1 MLEPITKQDLLD
13 ASRDALTLEQ
23 VVNGAPNQIATSR
36 LGRQYP
42 TLATLLNVADMRSFV
57 NRIDH
62 LRYAAPVDQTNY
74 ALGTI
79 VNDSH
84 LQSAQVRKYA
94 QFLQKL
100 RTRQQVNIA
109 CFGTSITEGH
119 DTVSLNRRFI
129 TVNSGVSVAAKT
141 YPEQMQDYLRK
152 TYNTTAINVI
162 SRGWSGHTVAQAFNQ
177 WTQKPACDFAI
188 LEYGANDS
196 SINTPIADFLAT
208 YEQLVIRFLSWEIPL
223 IILTPTKPAGAD
235 NDSRDSYANASYL
248 LAQKYNIPWV
258 NLELMMKNYG
268 NSVYSDTVHLNGTGY
283 SILGTKIAATL
294 IGEGAH
300 YPKIVSSGSA
310 LLSRHMIDN
319 IVYGANA
326 TKTLTLSLG
335 QTPNE
340 VSAAGNGIVASI
352 YGQEGE
358 AWVTY
363 SFYAATD
370 NLSIIPNVFVR
381 PNATIQ
387 FELDGGFVVAQ
398 DSMDLMIDET
408 QAVETGN
415 AIYSF
420 TNSTANPII
429 LSKQNQSTPVI
440 KCVTEGWHTLRVRS
454 LNDHSD
460 LYGLEFINHVD
471 LPTYRNALKI
481 RNVYSLTVGTD
492 NVTTFPTTN
501 ILLSDLLS
509 RFDAQFDAF
518 DFWKNPALKVTITAP
533 LHAVDRYTLV
543 IGSRDPNVN
552 DSLRNFRIGKSFE
565 RVLVQAGVNTAE
577 IRTLAS
583 VSYVYSTD
591 TLTLNWGGSLSRR
604 CNVTITLA

>member
-1 MLEPITKQDLLD
+1 MPKLTIDLGKV
-13 ASRDALTLEQ
+13 A
-23 VVNGAPNQIATSR
+23 VVKEIELSPDVVDS
-36 LGRQYP
+36 
-42 TLATLLNVADMRSFV
+42 LLK
-57 NRIDH
+57 
-62 LRYAAPVDQTNY
+62 
-74 ALGTI
+74 
-79 VNDSH
+79 
-84 LQSAQVRKYA
+84 SAQVQEYA

-100 RTRQQVNIA
+100 RTRQQVSIY
-109 CFGTSITEGH
+109 CIGTSITEGH
-119 DTVSLNRRFI
+119 DTVSADRRSI
-129 TVNSGVSVAAKT
+129 TINSGVNIAART
-141 YPEQMQDYLRK
+141 YPEQMRDYLRQ
-152 TYNTTAINVI
+152 TYATNNINVVN
-162 SRGWSGHTVAQAFNQ
+162 RGWSGHTVGQGLNT
-177 WTQKPACDFAI
+177 WTQKPTDCDIAI
-188 LEYGANDS
+188 LEYGANDNN
-196 SINTPIADFLAT
+196 INVPIADFVAT
-208 YEQLVIRFLSWEIPL
+208 YEQLIIRFLKWSIPC
-223 IILTPTKPAGAD
+223 IILTPTKPAAAD
-235 NDSRDSYANASYL
+235 NDSRDAFANATFL
-248 LAQKYNIPWV
+248 LAQKYNIPWI

-268 NSVYSDTVHLNGTGY
+268 NSVYSDTVHLNGIGY
-283 SILGTKIAATL
+283 SILGTKVSASL

-300 YPKIVSSGSA
+300 YQKSVGSGSA
-310 LLSRHMIDN
+310 LLSRPMIDN
-319 IVYGANA
+319 IVYGPNSL
-326 TKTLTLSLG
+326 KILTASLG

-340 VSAAGNGIVASI
+340 SSAAGNGIVASI
-352 YGQEGE
+352 YGQAGE

-387 FELDGGFVVAQ
+387 FALDGGFVVAQ

-454 LNDHSD
+454 LNDQSD
-460 LYGLEFINHVD
+460 LYGLEFISHVD
-471 LPTYRNALKI
+471 LLTYRNALKI

-492 NVTTFPTTN
+492 NVTAFPTTN

-552 DSLRNFRIGKSFE
+552 DSLRNFRIGQSFE
-565 RVLVQAGVNTAE
+565 RVLMQPGVNTAE

-583 VSYVYSTD
+583 VSYVHSTD
-591 TLTLNWGGSLSRR
+591 TLTLNWGGNTARR
-604 CNVTITLA
+604 GNVTITLA